1 MVGELAAN
9 EKALTQTGHEHRPL
23 CRHVLHHEALGKEE
37 SLLLLL
43 LKESLA
49 EVSLAHGRICC
60 FCTVR
65 CEVALTGFLLT
76 TAWESDERGKSI
88 CCFFG
93 CC

>member
-43 LKESLA
+43 LYTSKKALPKSHWRTDA
-49 EVSLAHGRICC
+49 S
-60 FCTVR
+60 
-65 CEVALTGFLLT
+65 VAFALSVVK
-76 TAWESDERGKSI
+76 WH
-88 CCFFG
+88 
-93 CC
+93 